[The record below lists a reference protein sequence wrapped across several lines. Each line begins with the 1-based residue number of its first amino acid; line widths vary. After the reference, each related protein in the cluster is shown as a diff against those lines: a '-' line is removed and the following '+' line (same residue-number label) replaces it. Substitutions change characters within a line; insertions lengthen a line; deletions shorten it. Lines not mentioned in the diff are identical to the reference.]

1 MTLPERPA
9 PTMQLSYSLEK
20 GSSSSFSVD
29 FLLAVVAL
37 VATSSLGVESFISFG
52 AVSSFLTFGNSIC
65 AGGCFDLDV
74 EASRRSVVL
83 SLLLTG
89 GDKKANKHVPIKSKR
104 IGPRRRRSLTA
115 DSLLEK
121 GLVIIGMGDRGYS
134 CCSYCVGGGS
144 YGSIVLSLPLPLHSV
159 EALREDFGGRTA
171 GGKLSEAL
179 RWRCFHTN

>member
-29 FLLAVVAL
+29 FLSTVVAL
-37 VATSSLGVESFISFG
+37 VAASSLGVGSSIFFG
-52 AVSSFLTFGNSIC
+52 VVSFLTTSFGNSIC

-74 EASRRSVVL
+74 DASRRSVVL

-121 GLVIIGMGDRGYS
+121 GLDMTGMGDRGYS
-134 CCSYCVGGGS
+134 ICIYCVKC
-144 YGSIVLSLPLPLHSV
+144 
-159 EALREDFGGRTA
+159 GR
-171 GGKLSEAL
+171 
-179 RWRCFHTN
+179 

>member
-29 FLLAVVAL
+29 FLSTVVAL
-37 VATSSLGVESFISFG
+37 VAASSLGVESFIFFG
-52 AVSSFLTFGNSIC
+52 VVSSFLTTSFGNSIC

-74 EASRRSVVL
+74 DASRRSVVL

-115 DSLLEK
+115 DSLLEN
-121 GLVIIGMGDRGYS
+121 GLVIIGMGDRRYS
-134 CCSYCVGGGS
+134 ICSYCVG
-144 YGSIVLSLPLPLHSV
+144 
-159 EALREDFGGRTA
+159 
-171 GGKLSEAL
+171 
-179 RWRCFHTN
+179 WR

>member
-29 FLLAVVAL
+29 FLSAVVAL
-37 VATSSLGVESFISFG
+37 VATSSLGVESFIFFG
-52 AVSSFLTFGNSIC
+52 VVSFLTFGNSIC

-134 CCSYCVGGGS
+134 FVV
-144 YGSIVLSLPLPLHSV
+144 I
-159 EALREDFGGRTA
+159 A
-171 GGKLSEAL
+171 
-179 RWRCFHTN
+179 